1 MLRTVFSIIGSMIV
15 AFFIGW
21 FAHAAIGNVYLGRA
35 QVVEGDT
42 LRLGRSVFQFDGVRS
57 PQGET
62 AQGLKAK
69 DYLDFVITDKFI
81 WCRHKGDMDGA
92 QRVGHCY
99 AGMQSLNDRMVA
111 EGFARDCLALSDGR
125 YASLEARAKAM
136 GRGAWAEGGSLD
148 LPEECRLQAD
158 EIGVDAGV
166 DYIPDTDGFSEA
178 EEVEP
183 DEGSEPTVSD
193 DADAIV
199 SDVLDSVEP
208 DAEPMPLEDMVET
221 TSEDI
226 MDDIVLED
234 PMPPEEGGTENE
246 MEVSEDPGPAEED
259 EPLIASDGDILDD
272 EASSEPEIDDEVTEA
287 LDDMPEDDVSEDAMS
302 EALSDLDAIGDDVMI
317 DVLDEVGPDDTVNP
331 SEENAEE

>member
-15 AFFIGW
+15 AFFVGW
-21 FAHAAIGNVYLGRA
+21 FAHAAIGNIYLGRA

-69 DYLDFVITDKFI
+69 DYLEFVITDKFI

-99 AGMQSLNDRMVA
+99 AGMQNLNDRMVA
-111 EGFARDCLALSDGR
+111 EGFARDCLALSNGR

-158 EIGVDAGV
+158 EVDLDVGVDF
-166 DYIPDTDGFSEA
+166 IPDTDGLSEA
-178 EEVEP
+178 DETETDPETEPVTSEVLDDVDTE
-183 DEGSEPTVSD
+183 SEPV
-193 DADAIV
+193 A
-199 SDVLDSVEP
+199 
-208 DAEPMPLEDMVET
+208 LEESGEVT
-221 TSEDI
+221 TEDI
-226 MDDIVLED
+226 VGDIVD
-234 PMPPEEGGTENE
+234 
-246 MEVSEDPGPAEED
+246 A
-259 EPLIASDGDILDD
+259 
-272 EASSEPEIDDEVTEA
+272 EVTESPAPTDDDIMESDVEISEEADLAEDEAPSLTSDGNA
-287 LDDMPEDDVSEDAMS
+287 LDEDVVAEPEVDDSMTDRPDDGAEEEMSEEAMS
-302 EALSDLDAIGDDVMI
+302 EALSDLDALGDDVVI
-317 DVLDEVGPDDTVNP
+317 DAPDGVDPIDSAGP
-331 SEENAEE
+331 EEDSAAE